1 MTTTWNGLLEQLAQA
16 EKAKKA
22 AERTGEQGILLA
34 EAKIANVTHKVS
46 EMTTAHEK
54 ELADI
59 RFRHDEQLLDAK
71 MKGDLEVET
80 STSARLKAEARIE
93 ITEVRRV
100 TAEKEAKVLEELIR
114 QLCYELDQQQ
124 EQCEAKCVEL
134 RDKTDQKVERILG
147 LANQRVNDLS
157 HFASEVQ
164 EAASTTIKVMQD
176 QHKEGISRCYGR
188 AEERSQFQEMCAP
201 TKMQSDN
208 QMSKK
213 DCEDAKGKLIN
224 SCNSQ
229 WDKHTA
235 ITSTG
240 STSLGGTLTP
250 LTTPM
255 TPASRGGLAG
265 AGAMI
270 VGSDT
275 KSMDSMQ
282 SFARSHEDF
291 LTSHLS

>member
-93 ITEVRRV
+93 IAEVRRIK
-100 TAEKEAKVLEELIR
+100 AEQEAKVLEGLIR
-114 QLCYELDQQQ
+114 QLCSELDQQQ
-124 EQCEAKCVEL
+124 QQCEAKCVEL
-134 RDKTDQKVERILG
+134 RDKTDQKVERVLG
-147 LANQRVNDLS
+147 LANQRVSDLS
-157 HFASEVQ
+157 HFASDVQ
-164 EAASTTIKVMQD
+164 EAASTTIKMLD
-176 QHKEGISRCYGR
+176 QHMEGISRCYGR
-188 AEERSQFQEMCAP
+188 AEERSQFQEMCAL
-201 TKMQSDN
+201 TKMQSDHK
-208 QMSKK
+208 MSKK
-213 DCEDAKGKLIN
+213 DYEDAKGKLIN
-224 SCNSQ
+224 SWNSQ
-229 WDKHTA
+229 WDKNTA
-235 ITSTG
+235 IPSPG